1 MLQNHCLHGRCPYR
15 LAPANGVNPAQNSN
29 ADAPTGL
36 CLQTR
41 LTLHSYCMKSGSSA
55 KAFSIKDMSRRE
67 NRKHHR
73 TNLLSDSSQSSTEA
87 PFRRE
92 QLLGPGEFNET
103 ISKETVGLKQLAID
117 RFWQYFLPIPMEN
130 LKKLQGLTSN
140 VVFL

>member
-1 MLQNHCLHGRCPYR
+1 M
-15 LAPANGVNPAQNSN
+15 PANEVNPAFILYEKRIVCESIFHQRHEQKRKQKTAQN
-29 ADAPTGL
+29 
-36 CLQTR
+36 QR
-41 LTLHSYCMKSGSSA
+41 
-55 KAFSIKDMSRRE
+55 
-67 NRKHHR
+67 
-73 TNLLSDSSQSSTEA
+73 LSDSSQSSTEA